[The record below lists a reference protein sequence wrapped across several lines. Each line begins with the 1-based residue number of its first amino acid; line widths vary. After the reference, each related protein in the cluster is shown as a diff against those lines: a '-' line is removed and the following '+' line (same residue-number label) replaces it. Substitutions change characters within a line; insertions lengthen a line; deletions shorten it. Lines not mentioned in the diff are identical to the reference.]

1 MIGLLFGETDFPK
14 KILKKIENK
23 KKYLIIDLTASKL
36 FKKNKNSHSVSI
48 GQFGKIIKILKRNKC
63 KKILF
68 AGKVKKPNFSKLKL
82 DLKGVYYISKIIK
95 ASKKGDVAILKEIIS
110 IFKKEKINTISSL
123 YFTPELSLHK
133 GNYTKVK
140 PNHSDN
146 KDIKKAIK
154 TLNKINKY
162 NYSQGTIVRNEKVLT
177 IEDKRGT
184 KNMLK
189 KLKKNK
195 IKNSGVLVKFP
206 KKKQDL
212 RIDLPTIGL
221 KTIIQCKRKGL
232 KGIVLKKKQNICLDK
247 KKLINFAN
255 KYRMFITAV

>member
-1 MIGLLFGETDFPK
+1 MIGLIFGETDFPK

-23 KKYLIIDLTASKL
+23 KKYLIIDLTAGKV
-36 FKKNKNSHSVSI
+36 FKKNKNSHPVSI
-48 GQFGKIIKILKRNKC
+48 GQFGKIIRILKINKC

-95 ASKKGDVAILKEIIS
+95 ASKKGDVAILREIIS

-123 YFTPELSLHK
+123 YFTPELALHK
-133 GNYTKVK
+133 GNYTRVK
-140 PNHSDN
+140 PNHSDD

-162 NYSQGTIVRNEKVLT
+162 NYSQAIIVRNEKVLA

-184 KNMLK
+184 KSMLK

-212 RIDLPTIGL
+212 RIDLPTMGL
-221 KTIIQCKRKGL
+221 ETLIQCKSVGL
-232 KGIVLKKKQNICLDK
+232 KGVVLKNNQNIFLDK
-247 KKLINFAN
+247 KKTIAFAN
-255 KYRMFITAV
+255 KNKMFITVK